1 MVGLFRMSE
10 QLLREY
16 IRNIFESSSAED
28 VLGTL
33 EKLGYSNIKTMSSRR
48 FAVLIDGP
56 ASARTQ
62 ALQKITN
69 ALKSAGAVWDKKP
82 TSVSSMGMIKVG
94 DISILAKP
102 AKRQGNQSAGL
113 GNESILVDRVNAHVS
128 EFGPVNIMF
137 KGPGAGKFSVPGV
150 TEAVSAGADTAGRKK
165 SDVNLMTSSGSVPVS
180 LKQDNACY
188 WESADSFYGQKAAD
202 KIDELLATGEIEM
215 IDKGGYYNISPNI
228 AVPATPEETTDSVF
242 GSDLLGKGAVIKKT
256 FTDTDFSYDEAKNT
270 LVIDSTYI
278 ITDLSHVTGDYS
290 VWFLIRNDKTRKSV
304 PGWPG
309 IRVLAAYEKRCN
321 KNVKRVS

>member
-1 MVGLFRMSE
+1 MSE
-10 QLLREY
+10 RLLREY
-16 IRNIFESSSAED
+16 IRNIFESPTAET
-28 VLGTL
+28 TL
-33 EKLGYSNIKTMSSRR
+33 ATLKKLGYSNIKKMSSKR
-48 FAVLIDGP
+48 FAVLVDGP
-56 ASARTQ
+56 ASSRIQ

-69 ALKSAGAVWDKKP
+69 AFKADGAIWDKKP
-82 TSVSSMGMIKVG
+82 SSVSSMGMIKVG

-102 AKRQGNQSAGL
+102 AKRQGGQSAGL
-113 GNESILVDRVNAHVS
+113 GNESILVDQVNNHTS
-128 EFGPVNIMF
+128 EFGPVNIVF
-137 KGPGAGKFSVPGV
+137 KGPGAGMFSVPDV
-150 TEAVSAGADTAGRKK
+150 TQAISAGADTAGRKK
-165 SDVNLMTSSGSVPVS
+165 SDVNLMSSAGAVPVS

-188 WESADSFYGQKAAD
+188 WESADSFYGKKAAD
-202 KIDELLATGEIEM
+202 KIDELLASGEIEM

-228 AVPATPEETTDSVF
+228 AVKATPEETADSVF
-242 GSDLLGKGAVIKKT
+242 GSDLLGNGAVIKKT
-256 FTDTDFSYDEAKNT
+256 FTDADFSYDEAKNT

-278 ITDLSHVTGDYS
+278 ITDLSHVTGDYE